1 MKKMQSDFSEPAVLE
16 WDRAIHKGVR
26 TQDGNPLGY
35 IAADDEEF
43 IFVLSS
49 RSREYRIPKSKVV
62 QFDGSTIII
71 DLETAELEQFKIR

>member
-1 MKKMQSDFSEPAVLE
+1 MQTDFSEPAVLE

-26 TQDGNPLGY
+26 TEDGNPLGY
-35 IAADDEEF
+35 IAAEDEEF

-49 RSREYRIPKSKVV
+49 RSREYRIPKSRVT

-71 DLETAELEQFKIR
+71 DLKASELGQYKIR